1 MYVLIYVDDIII
13 TSSSTLVIDSLLCT
27 LQSDFAVN
35 DLGSLKFFLG
45 VEVIPTEYG
54 ILLSQ

>member
-13 TSSSTLVIDSLLCT
+13 TSSSTQAIDIQLCI
-27 LQSDFAVN
+27 LQSDFATK

-45 VEVIPTEYG
+45 VEVIPTEHG